1 MQGLVDIHCHIVPE
15 VDDGA
20 HSIHDAALML
30 KQQYENGVVAIIV
43 TPHFRRGMFEP
54 TQEEVEHQFR
64 KVWKLTRRSR
74 SGLQVYLG
82 CEYYTHREMVSDL
95 LHERRPTMAGSR
107 YVLTEFSTN
116 HSYEIIRNQVYTL
129 VAAGF
134 RPIIAHAERYQC
146 LVKKPILVK
155 ELIDLGAEIQLSA
168 GSILGENGWRVKY
181 FCWKLLKNKQAK
193 YVASDMHDLE
203 QRGCRLKEC
212 SEVLEKKFGK
222 RYVEQLMIKNPMK
235 IIREGRRNG

>member
-20 HSIHDAALML
+20 QSIHEAALML
-30 KQQYENGVVAIIV
+30 KEQYENGVAAIIV

-54 TQEEVEHQFR
+54 TREEVEQQFR

-74 SGLQVYLG
+74 SGLRVYLG
-82 CEYYTHREMVSDL
+82 CEYYTHRNMVSDL

-107 YVLTEFSTN
+107 YVMTEFSSN
-116 HSYEIIRNQVYTL
+116 HSYEIIRNQVYAL

-134 RPIIAHAERYQC
+134 RPIIAHAERYHC
-146 LVKKPILVK
+146 LVKKPDLVE

-168 GSILGENGWRVKY
+168 GNILGESGWGVKR
-181 FCWKLLKNKQAK
+181 FCWKLLKRDQAT
-193 YVASDMHDLE
+193 YVASDMHDLKE
-203 QRGCRLKEC
+203 RGCRLKEC
-212 SEVLEKKFGK
+212 SEVLEKKFGAE
-222 RYVEQLMIKNPMK
+222 YVRQLMIKNPMK
-235 IIREGRRNG
+235 IIKEGRRDA